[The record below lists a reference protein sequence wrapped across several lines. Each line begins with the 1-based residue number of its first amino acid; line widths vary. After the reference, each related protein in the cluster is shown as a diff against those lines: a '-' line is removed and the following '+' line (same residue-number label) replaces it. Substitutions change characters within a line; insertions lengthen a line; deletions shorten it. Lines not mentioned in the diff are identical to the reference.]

1 MARMDITVGE
11 DGVVIKGDGEIEQVV
26 DGAA

>member
-11 DGVVIKGDGEIEQVV
+11 DGVFVKGDGEIAQVV